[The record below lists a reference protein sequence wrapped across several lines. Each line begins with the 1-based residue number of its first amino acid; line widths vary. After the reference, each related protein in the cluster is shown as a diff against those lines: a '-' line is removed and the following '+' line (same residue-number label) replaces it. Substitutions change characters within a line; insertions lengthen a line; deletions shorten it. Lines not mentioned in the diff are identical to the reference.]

1 MVKVAQEKIEQTSVS
16 SGSKPSVS
24 SSSLK
29 ISKSK
34 TKDSKAHAYHQ
45 SRAHRKMRVL
55 HVAGS
60 SLSKYYESVSL
71 IYGLPSFVHGPRDEF
86 EHIFAKVS
94 LNQQTGKTVWQ
105 FDDSVPKD
113 KEHAK

>member
-1 MVKVAQEKIEQTSVS
+1 MVKLSQEKIEQTSVS
-16 SGSKPSVS
+16 SDGKPSLS
-24 SSSLK
+24 SASLK

-34 TKDSKAHAYHQ
+34 KKDSKAHADH
-45 SRAHRKMRVL
+45 SRTHRKKRVL

-86 EHIFAKVS
+86 EHIMAKVS
-94 LNQQTGKTVWQ
+94 MN
-105 FDDSVPKD
+105 
-113 KEHAK
+113 